1 MLYLIESVTQE
12 ISKNGKS
19 YLKAVVND
27 AKQRLTVYIWN
38 LGAYDTKKLEGFI
51 ANLDVTESNGFY
63 NAVLNPSTLITIDQT
78 PEESPLRKIQFKG
91 RYTSKDLYNL
101 CSRLLSKTWKRILDV
116 NKHLILD
123 YEKFPAGAKVH
134 HPWVNGLSTHT
145 YEALRFAEK
154 IMAAEAEMYDQ
165 KLDKDVVYFSII
177 FHDLG
182 KMLEYKTT
190 DFTYTRKM
198 YLMGHVFMSAST
210 VQQVLTPYAREG
222 VITPNQ
228 VEMVVHCILAHHGVR
243 EYGSPVIPAS
253 LEAYYVH
260 IADLLSARSD
270 MFNRSFDMEN
280 NKWLD
285 TTVCRIE
292 ASADQPVV

>member
-1 MLYLIESVTQE
+1 MLYLIESVAQE

-101 CSRLLSKTWKRILDV
+101 CLRLLSKTWKRILDV

-260 IADLLSARSD
+260 IAVLLSERSD
-270 MFNRSFDMEN
+270 MFNLSFDMEN
-280 NKWLD
+280 NKWLG